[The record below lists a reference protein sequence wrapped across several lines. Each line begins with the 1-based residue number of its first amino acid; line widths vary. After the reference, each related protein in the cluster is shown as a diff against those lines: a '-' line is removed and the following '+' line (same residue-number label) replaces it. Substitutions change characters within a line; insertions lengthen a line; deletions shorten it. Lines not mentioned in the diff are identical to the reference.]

1 MNCGQIH
8 LTNNKTGQAYISKDT
23 TNEFPEETNL
33 ARINDNLFI
42 GGGPDCHF
50 TVLEFELYGLIFE

>member
-1 MNCGQIH
+1 MYYGQIY
-8 LTNNKTGQAYISKDT
+8 LANNKTGQAYINKDT

-42 GGGPDCHF
+42 GGGPDNNF
-50 TVLEFELYGLIFE
+50 TVLEFELYGLIFD